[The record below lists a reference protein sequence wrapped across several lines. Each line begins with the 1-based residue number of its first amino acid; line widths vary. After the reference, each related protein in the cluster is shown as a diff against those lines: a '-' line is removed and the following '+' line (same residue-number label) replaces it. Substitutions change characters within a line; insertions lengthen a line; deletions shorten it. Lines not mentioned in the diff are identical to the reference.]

1 MLSICINHSLGSAN
15 SQLPIHILITI
26 KQQFLMLAN
35 EKLNLVKSLVKEL
48 SRDEII
54 WTNGYLAGLV
64 ANQTQE
70 VLQEQRVLTSIK
82 PTIIY
87 GTETGNAKKLANQ
100 LLGIFK
106 KNKIQAK
113 AIDAFQYPLEKIEK
127 EEFLILIVSTQGD
140 GD

>member
-1 MLSICINHSLGSAN
+1 
-15 SQLPIHILITI
+15 
-26 KQQFLMLAN
+26 MLAN

-64 ANQTQE
+64 ANQTQDGPK
-70 VLQEQRVLTSIK
+70 EQKVVTSIK

-106 KNKIQAK
+106 MNKIQAK
-113 AIDAFQYPLEKIEK
+113 AIEAFQ
-127 EEFLILIVSTQGD
+127 
-140 GD
+140 

>member
-1 MLSICINHSLGSAN
+1 M
-15 SQLPIHILITI
+15 
-26 KQQFLMLAN
+26 
-35 EKLNLVKSLVKEL
+35 
-48 SRDEII
+48 
-54 WTNGYLAGLV
+54 AGLV
-64 ANQTQE
+64 ANQTQDE
-70 VLQEQRVLTSIK
+70 PKEQRVLTSIK

-127 EEFLILIVSTQGD
+127 EEFLILIFSTQGD
-140 GD
+140 GDLPQNAQKFYDNLSNSDLKLNQTKFAVFGLGDTSYPFFCKSEKKLMNYLEN